1 MASRRKTLPLV
12 GAAAAAAALLGSSTA
27 LGSSNG
33 SGNGSVNGS
42 NTPLDHRLV
51 GRVGPVRTGR

>member
-27 LGSSNG
+27 LGSG
-33 SGNGSVNGS
+33 SGSGSGLS
-42 NTPLDHRLV
+42 STGFDGGLQLPLSGLLE
-51 GRVGPVRTGR
+51 